1 MLYLIDLFCGAG
13 GVTTGASLAENV
25 QVIACVNHDP
35 LAIKSHAANHPN
47 CKHYI
52 EDIRIL
58 DLTELEE
65 MVFSIRKND
74 VNAIIGLWASL
85 ECTNFSK
92 AKGGLPRDA
101 DSRTL
106 AEHLFRYVE
115 ALSPDIIYIENVE
128 EFMAWGPLDENGKPI
143 SKKNGCDYQRW
154 VSNMCNFNYLFD
166 FRILNAADYGAYT
179 SRKRFFAQF
188 AKPFLK
194 ISWPKATH
202 AKKPFSDAFGSLQK
216 WKPVKEVL
224 SLEKHGE
231 SIFGR
236 KKNLSDKTYE
246 RIYHG
251 LIKFV
256 AGGKNAFMLKYN
268 SINGKTGVH
277 HPPSVDE
284 PCPTVSTQ
292 SRLGLVNAQFISKYF
307 SGKPEYKSQSIEAP
321 AATVKTIDNQALV
334 TGHFL
339 TTYHGNGSNLHS
351 LNSPSPTIPTKDSV
365 ALVKPFIMRDF
376 SGGGQA
382 ASVDAPAG
390 SVMPSPKMNLVS
402 AQPFIMDS
410 QFNNHCK
417 SIEEPAPTQTANR
430 KHFYLMNPQW
440 FNTNGGNINEPCFT
454 LIARMDKTPP
464 YLIATES
471 GALAIAIEANDTPH
485 MKLIKEFMAMY
496 GIIDIKMRM
505 LYVEELLKIQ
515 GFPHDY
521 VLEGTQADKKKFIG
535 NSVEVNQARVILQ
548 ASVDANI
555 FSKTI
560 K

>member
-35 LAIKSHAANHPN
+35 LAIKSHEANHPN

-52 EDIRIL
+52 EDIRTL
-58 DLTELEE
+58 DLTELVA
-65 MVFSIRKND
+65 MVNAIRRTD
-74 VNAIIGLWASL
+74 ANAIIGLWASL

-106 AEHLFRYVE
+106 AEHLI
-115 ALSPDIIYIENVE
+115 ASPDKNGVAQPRYIPLLNPDIVFIENVE
-128 EFMAWGPLDENGKPI
+128 EFMSWGPLDDNGKPM
-143 SKKNGCDYQRW
+143 SRKAGCDYQNW
-154 VSNMCNFNYLFD
+154 VDTVCSLNYQYEYK
-166 FRILNAADYGAYT
+166 ILNAADYGAYT

-188 AKPFLK
+188 TLQHINIA
-194 ISWPKATH
+194 WPIPTH
-202 AKKPFSDAFGSLQK
+202 AKKPFNDAFGSLKK

-292 SRLGLVNAQFISKYF
+292 GRLGLVNAQFISKYF
-307 SGKPEYKSQSIEAP
+307 SGKPEYKSSSLEAP

-339 TTYHGNGSNLHS
+339 TTYHGNGSNVHS
-351 LNSPSPTIPTKDSV
+351 LDGAAPTIPTKDSA
-365 ALVKPFIMRDF
+365 ALVQPFIMRDF
-376 SGGGQA
+376 SGGGQS
-382 ASVDAPAG
+382 ASIDAPAG

-402 AQPFIMDS
+402 PEYF
-410 QFNNHCK
+410 
-417 SIEEPAPTQTANR
+417 
-430 KHFYLMNPQW
+430 L
-440 FNTNGGNINEPCFT
+440 
-454 LIARMDKTPP
+454 
-464 YLIATES
+464 
-471 GALAIAIEANDTPH
+471 
-485 MKLIKEFMAMY
+485 
-496 GIIDIKMRM
+496 
-505 LYVEELLKIQ
+505 
-515 GFPHDY
+515 
-521 VLEGTQADKKKFIG
+521 
-535 NSVEVNQARVILQ
+535 
-548 ASVDANI
+548 
-555 FSKTI
+555 
-560 K
+560 